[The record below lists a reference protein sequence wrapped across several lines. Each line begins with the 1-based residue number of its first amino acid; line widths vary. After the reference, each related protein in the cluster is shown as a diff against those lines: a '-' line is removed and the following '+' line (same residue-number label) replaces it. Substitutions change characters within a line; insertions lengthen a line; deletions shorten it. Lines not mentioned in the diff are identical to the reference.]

1 MKQMGILDLADTP
14 VANLSGGQRQKVYIA
29 MALAQDTE
37 VILMDEP
44 TTYLDMKHQMQT
56 LRQAKELAEQGK
68 TVLLVVH
75 DIDQAMNTAD
85 ELVLMNKGNVIIQ
98 GTPEEVYLSGK
109 IDEVFSVSLN
119 RVHTGKGWRYFCEE
133 V

>member
-1 MKQMGILDLADTP
+1 
-14 VANLSGGQRQKVYIA
+14 

-133 V
+133 E

>member
-1 MKQMGILDLADTP
+1 LQKIAGPSTP
-14 VANLSGGQRQKVYIA
+14 VEITG
-29 MALAQDTE
+29 LAE
-37 VILMDEP
+37 VPQAGDEFNAVK
-44 TTYLDMKHQMQT
+44 DERM
-56 LRQAKELAEQGK
+56 AKELAEQGK

-133 V
+133 A

>member
-75 DIDQAMNTAD
+75 HIDQAMNTAD

-133 V
+133 E

>member
-1 MKQMGILDLADTP
+1 MLENKQILDSFSEKETF
-14 VANLSGGQRQKVYIA
+14 
-29 MALAQDTE
+29 
-37 VILMDEP
+37 
-44 TTYLDMKHQMQT
+44 QM
-56 LRQAKELAEQGK
+56 AKELAEQGK

-133 V
+133 A